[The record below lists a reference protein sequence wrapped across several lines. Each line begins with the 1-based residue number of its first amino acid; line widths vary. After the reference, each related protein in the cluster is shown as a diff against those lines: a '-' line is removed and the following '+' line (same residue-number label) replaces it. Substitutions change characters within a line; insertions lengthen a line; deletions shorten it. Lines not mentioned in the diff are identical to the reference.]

1 MIFTTILGS
10 FLVSPLKEQRKSGN
24 GGGEMGE
31 FKTGKK
37 KTAGGGV
44 EHQEAYIFLNLKI
57 PIFTVTF

>member
-1 MIFTTILGS
+1 
-10 FLVSPLKEQRKSGN
+10 
-24 GGGEMGE
+24 MGE

-57 PIFTVTF
+57 PIFTVTVSKSNVLRSLYSMDF